1 MICIFKVTV
10 MSISQ
15 FLSLPESPNGFEE
28 LKEANCY
35 FVDKTEFIKTMFT
48 DSASVLLF
56 TRPRRF
62 GKTLLM
68 TMFESF
74 LKINKDKPFDTSIQ
88 QQYFKG
94 TRILDDKEF
103 CSKFMGQYPV
113 IELSLKD
120 VDGNNFE
127 EAYESFAATIF
138 RLASGYKYLLNSK
151 KLDDSDKE
159 ELKNLTTKSYL
170 IQLKNQL
177 SVKDSLRTLA
187 SILYKEYG
195 KYPVLLID
203 EYDVPLANA
212 SYHDIQNTKL
222 YGDEKGFKADYHYN
236 MVTLMKGFFG
246 ILKDKNTLTK
256 AVITGCLKVAK
267 NSLFTGVN
275 NLTVNTVADK
285 ESKYTGIIGFTKDE
299 TFKFLKDYELDDYSQ
314 KVKEH
319 YDGYKF
325 FDKEMFC
332 PWDVVNF
339 IKKNFEL
346 KQQGKFTKIKADN
359 YWSGTTSDKSLS
371 GYIGYLTDNDN
382 QKMQNLVDGKS
393 ISFKLNESMNYDT
406 LSEHNSN
413 DFWSLLLHTGY
424 LTVDWEKTD
433 EAELSKDGKTNKEVF
448 ARIPNLEIL
457 GCFNNNIKERFS
469 NVVKKD
475 NLALNIANA
484 LLEGNVDFVQNK
496 LSPLLRS
503 FVSVRDTATKAP
515 HENYYHGFLNGIF
528 TNCKDNLGEYHSNYE
543 SGDGYPDILFKDID
557 CRKVAIIEIK
567 SASVGSDLVTL
578 SETALSQI
586 EDKNYSEQ
594 FMGNRMIQSI
604 YAYGIAF
611 AGKNCFITC
620 KKIK

>member
-1 MICIFKVTV
+1 
-10 MSISQ
+10 
-15 FLSLPESPNGFEE
+15 
-28 LKEANCY
+28 
-35 FVDKTEFIKTMFT
+35 
-48 DSASVLLF
+48 
-56 TRPRRF
+56 
-62 GKTLLM
+62 M

-74 LKINKDKPFDTSIQ
+74 LKIDPEKPFDNSKQ
-88 QQYFKG
+88 LELFKG
-94 TRILDDKEF
+94 TKILEDKEF
-103 CSKFMGQYPV
+103 CSKFMGHYPV
-113 IELSLKD
+113 IDITLKD

-127 EAYESFAATIF
+127 EAYKMFADIVF
-138 RLASGYKYLLNSK
+138 DVSKRYSYLLNSN
-151 KLDDSDKE
+151 KLDESDKVILRQLTDINYLE
-159 ELKNLTTKSYL
+159 DINNSQRVKNSLKH
-170 IQLKNQL
+170 L
-177 SVKDSLRTLA
+177 SSF
-187 SILYKEYG
+187 LYKEYE
-195 KYPVLLID
+195 KYPILLID

-222 YGDEKGFKADYHYN
+222 YGDDKEFKADYHSR
-236 MVTLMKGFFG
+236 MVTLMKGFLG
-246 ILKDKNTLTK
+246 ILKDKNALTK
-256 AVITGCLKVAK
+256 TIITGCLKVAK

-275 NLTVNTVADK
+275 NFTVNSVADK
-285 ESKYTGIIGFTKDE
+285 EKKYTDIIGFTKEE
-299 TFKFLKDYELDDYSQ
+299 TYQFLKDYELDDYAQ

-406 LSEHNSN
+406 LSEHNSD

-424 LTVDWEKTD
+424 LTLDWEKTED
-433 EAELSKDGKTNKEVF
+433 EELSKDHSTNKNVV

-457 GCFNNNIKERFS
+457 DCFDTNIKARFS
-469 NVVKKD
+469 SEFIKH
-475 NLALNIANA
+475 NLHNKLVNA
-484 LLEGNVDFVQNK
+484 LSSGNQKEIYDIFFDMLQK
-496 LSPLLRS
+496 Y
-503 FVSVRDTATKAP
+503 VSIRDTATKAP
-515 HENYYHGFLNGIF
+515 LENYYHGFINGIF
-528 TNCKDNLGEYHSNYE
+528 ASCESIISEYHSNYE
-543 SGDGYPDILFKDID
+543 SGNGYPDITFKAE
-557 CRKVAIIEIK
+557 RNTKAVIIEIK
-567 SASVGSDLVTL
+567 AAPTGSDIVTL

-586 EDKNYSEQ
+586 EEKKYAEP
-594 FMGNRMIQSI
+594 FMTNRMIQSI

-620 KKIK
+620 KKLK